1 MRKRGELVERS
12 FAHIYDTGGMR
23 RTHLR
28 GHTNIL
34 KRLLVHTA
42 GFNLSLILRRNT
54 GKGTPRGMGIPAKQ
68 AVGTLLHQF
77 ITAWRA
83 TRQLH
88 KLENMPTRITTSNP
102 QLRLR
107 LLKNTFATGC

>member
-12 FAHIYDTGGMR
+12 FAHIYDTDGMR

-42 GFNLSLILRRNT
+42 GFNLSLILRCNT

-68 AVGTLLHQF
+68 AIGIPLHQV
-77 ITAWRA
+77 ITAWRSKWQPQ
-83 TRQLH
+83 TLR
-88 KLENMPTRITTSNP
+88 KLEDDDLWVMSATGRFS
-102 QLRLR
+102 
-107 LLKNTFATGC
+107 LKN